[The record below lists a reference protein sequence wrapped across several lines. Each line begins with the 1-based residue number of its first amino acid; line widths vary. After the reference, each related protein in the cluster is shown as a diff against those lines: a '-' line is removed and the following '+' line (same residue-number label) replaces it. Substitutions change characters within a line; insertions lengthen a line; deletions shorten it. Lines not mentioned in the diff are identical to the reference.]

1 MRFKSTPTDYLTQ
14 FEKIPMDE
22 LSTLFQ
28 VILIDLLFAGDNA
41 IAVGLVAAG
50 LPKSQRTKVIAA
62 GIGLAVILRVIFAV
76 ATVQLLKIPGL
87 LLLGGLLLLWVSWR
101 LYVDLRRQ
109 TASEDAGGDAVESNS
124 LTFKQAL
131 FQILAADVSM
141 SLDNVLA
148 VAGVARE
155 HITILIFGL
164 VLSVVLML
172 VAATLIANLL
182 NRHRWIAYIGIAI
195 ILLVA
200 GSMMWDGTHDLVK
213 IFSN

>member
-1 MRFKSTPTDYLTQ
+1 
-14 FEKIPMDE
+14 MDE
-22 LSTLFQ
+22 FSTLIQ

-50 LPKSQRTKVIAA
+50 LPQSQRTKVIAA
-62 GIGLAVILRVIFAV
+62 GIGLAVILRIIFAV

-101 LYVDLRRQ
+101 LYVDLRQR

-155 HITILIFGL
+155 HITILIIGL

-172 VAATLIANLL
+172 VAATLIANIL

-195 ILLVA
+195 ILFVA
-200 GSMMWDGTHDLVK
+200 GSMLWEGTQNIVVIL
-213 IFSN
+213 ST

>member
-1 MRFKSTPTDYLTQ
+1 
-14 FEKIPMDE
+14 
-22 LSTLFQ
+22 
-28 VILIDLLFAGDNA
+28 
-41 IAVGLVAAG
+41 
-50 LPKSQRTKVIAA
+50 
-62 GIGLAVILRVIFAV
+62 
-76 ATVQLLKIPGL
+76 
-87 LLLGGLLLLWVSWR
+87 
-101 LYVDLRRQ
+101 
-109 TASEDAGGDAVESNS
+109 
-124 LTFKQAL
+124 
-131 FQILAADVSM
+131 M

>member
-1 MRFKSTPTDYLTQ
+1 
-14 FEKIPMDE
+14 MDE
-22 LSTLFQ
+22 FSTLIQ
-28 VILIDLLFAGDNA
+28 VVLIDLLFAGDNA

-50 LPKSQRTKVIAA
+50 LPQSQRTKVIAA
-62 GIGLAVILRVIFAV
+62 GIGLAVILRIIFAV

-101 LYVDLRRQ
+101 LYVDLRKR

-155 HITILIFGL
+155 HIAILIFGL

-172 VAATLIANLL
+172 VAATLIANIL

-195 ILLVA
+195 ILFVA
-200 GSMMWDGTHDLVK
+200 GSMLWEGTQDIVIIL
-213 IFSN
+213 ST

>member
-1 MRFKSTPTDYLTQ
+1 MW
-14 FEKIPMDE
+14 
-22 LSTLFQ
+22 
-28 VILIDLLFAGDNA
+28 
-41 IAVGLVAAG
+41 
-50 LPKSQRTKVIAA
+50 
-62 GIGLAVILRVIFAV
+62 IFV
-76 ATVQLLKIPGL
+76 K
-87 LLLGGLLLLWVSWR
+87 R
-101 LYVDLRRQ
+101 
-109 TASEDAGGDAVESNS
+109 TASEDAGGDGVESKS

-172 VAATLIANLL
+172 VAATLIANIL

-195 ILLVA
+195 ILFVA
-200 GSMMWDGTHDLVK
+200 GTMMWEGTQDIL
-213 IFSN
+213 IIMST

>member
-1 MRFKSTPTDYLTQ
+1 
-14 FEKIPMDE
+14 MDE
-22 LSTLFQ
+22 FSTLIQ

-50 LPKSQRTKVIAA
+50 LPQSQRTKVIAA
-62 GIGLAVILRVIFAV
+62 GIGLAVILRIIFAV

-101 LYVDLRRQ
+101 LYVDLRQR

-155 HITILIFGL
+155 HIAILIFGL

-172 VAATLIANLL
+172 VAATLIANIL

-195 ILLVA
+195 ILFVA
-200 GSMMWDGTHDLVK
+200 GSMMWEGTQDIVIIL
-213 IFSN
+213 ST

>member
-1 MRFKSTPTDYLTQ
+1 
-14 FEKIPMDE
+14 MDE
-22 LSTLFQ
+22 FSTLIQ
-28 VILIDLLFAGDNA
+28 VILIDLVLAGDNA

-50 LPKSQRTKVIAA
+50 LPKSQRTNVIAA
-62 GIGLAVILRVIFAV
+62 GIGLAVILRIIFAV

-101 LYVDLRRQ
+101 LYVDLRRR

-213 IFSN
+213 TFSN

>member
-1 MRFKSTPTDYLTQ
+1 
-14 FEKIPMDE
+14 MDE
-22 LSTLFQ
+22 FSTLIQ

-62 GIGLAVILRVIFAV
+62 GIGLAVILRIIFAV

-101 LYVDLRRQ
+101 LYVDLRQR
-109 TASEDAGGDAVESNS
+109 TASENAGGDAVESNS

-172 VAATLIANLL
+172 VAATLIANVL

-195 ILLVA
+195 ILFVA
-200 GSMMWDGTHDLVK
+200 GSMLWEGTQDIVNIL
-213 IFSN
+213 ST

>member
-1 MRFKSTPTDYLTQ
+1 
-14 FEKIPMDE
+14 MDE
-22 LSTLFQ
+22 FSTLIQ

-62 GIGLAVILRVIFAV
+62 GIGLAVILRIIFAV

-101 LYVDLRRQ
+101 LYVDLRRR

-182 NRHRWIAYIGIAI
+182 NRHRWIAYIGIVI

>member
-1 MRFKSTPTDYLTQ
+1 
-14 FEKIPMDE
+14 MDE
-22 LSTLFQ
+22 FSTLIQ

-62 GIGLAVILRVIFAV
+62 GIGLAVILRILFAV

-101 LYVDLRRQ
+101 LYVDLRRR

>member
-1 MRFKSTPTDYLTQ
+1 
-14 FEKIPMDE
+14 MDE
-22 LSTLFQ
+22 FSTLIQ
-28 VILIDLLFAGDNA
+28 VVLIDLLFAGDNA

-50 LPKSQRTKVIAA
+50 LPQSQRTKVIAV
-62 GIGLAVILRVIFAV
+62 GIGLAVILRIIFAV

-101 LYVDLRRQ
+101 LYVDLRQR

-155 HITILIFGL
+155 HIVILIFGL

-172 VAATLIANLL
+172 VAATLIANIL

-195 ILLVA
+195 ILFVA
-200 GSMMWDGTHDLVK
+200 GSMLWEGTQDIVVIL
-213 IFSN
+213 ST

>member
-1 MRFKSTPTDYLTQ
+1 
-14 FEKIPMDE
+14 MDE
-22 LSTLFQ
+22 FSTLIQ

-50 LPKSQRTKVIAA
+50 LHKSQRTKVIAA
-62 GIGLAVILRVIFAV
+62 GIGLAVILRIIFAV

-101 LYVDLRRQ
+101 LYVDLRQR
-109 TASEDAGGDAVESNS
+109 TASEDAGGDGVESKS

-172 VAATLIANLL
+172 AAATLIANIL

-195 ILLVA
+195 ILFVA
-200 GSMMWDGTHDLVK
+200 GSMLWEGTQDIL
-213 IFSN
+213 IIMST

>member
-1 MRFKSTPTDYLTQ
+1 
-14 FEKIPMDE
+14 MDE
-22 LSTLFQ
+22 FSTLIQ

-50 LPKSQRTKVIAA
+50 LPQSQRTKVIAA
-62 GIGLAVILRVIFAV
+62 GIGLAVILRIIFAV

-101 LYVDLRRQ
+101 LYVDLRKR

-155 HITILIFGL
+155 HIAILIIGL

-172 VAATLIANLL
+172 VAATLIANIL

-195 ILLVA
+195 ILFVA
-200 GSMMWDGTHDLVK
+200 GSMLWEGTQDIVIIL
-213 IFSN
+213 ST

>member
-1 MRFKSTPTDYLTQ
+1 
-14 FEKIPMDE
+14 MDE
-22 LSTLFQ
+22 FSTLTQ

-62 GIGLAVILRVIFAV
+62 GIGLAVILRIIFAV

-101 LYVDLRRQ
+101 LYVDLRRR

>member
-1 MRFKSTPTDYLTQ
+1 M
-14 FEKIPMDE
+14 IPMDE
-22 LSTLFQ
+22 FSTLIQ

-50 LPKSQRTKVIAA
+50 LPKSQRTKVIAV
-62 GIGLAVILRVIFAV
+62 GIGLAVILRIIFAV

-101 LYVDLRRQ
+101 LYVDLRKR
-109 TASEDAGGDAVESNS
+109 TTSEDAGGDAVESNS

-155 HITILIFGL
+155 HITILIIGL

-172 VAATLIANLL
+172 VAATLIANIL

-195 ILLVA
+195 ILFVA
-200 GSMMWDGTHDLVK
+200 GSMLWEGTKDIVTIL
-213 IFSN
+213 ST

>member
-1 MRFKSTPTDYLTQ
+1 
-14 FEKIPMDE
+14 MDE
-22 LSTLFQ
+22 FSTLFQ

-50 LPKSQRTKVIAA
+50 LPKSQRTKVIVA
-62 GIGLAVILRVIFAV
+62 GIGLAVILRIIFAV

-101 LYVDLRRQ
+101 LYVDLRKR

-155 HITILIFGL
+155 HIMILIIGL

-172 VAATLIANLL
+172 VAATLIANIL

-195 ILLVA
+195 ILFVA

-213 IFSN
+213 IFAN

>member
-1 MRFKSTPTDYLTQ
+1 
-14 FEKIPMDE
+14 MDE
-22 LSTLFQ
+22 FSTLIQ

-50 LPKSQRTKVIAA
+50 LHKSQRTKVIAA
-62 GIGLAVILRVIFAV
+62 GIGLAVILRIIFAV

-101 LYVDLRRQ
+101 LYVDLRQR
-109 TASEDAGGDAVESNS
+109 TASEDAGGDGVESNS

-172 VAATLIANLL
+172 VAATLIANIL

-195 ILLVA
+195 ILFVA
-200 GSMMWDGTHDLVK
+200 GTMMWEGTQDIL
-213 IFSN
+213 IIMST